1 MTMSLRK
8 PISATAATLLMAG
21 AALAQSGSSTLPE
34 TIEFN
39 RDIRPLLSD
48 RCFTCHGPDKNRRVT
63 SFHFDIEESAKGEIG
78 AGRHAI
84 VAGDPGK
91 SVLLE
96 RVASSDEKRR
106 MPPVAS
112 GPALSSRE
120 VELLK
125 RWIQQGAKWEKH
137 WAFNPPQRP
146 ATPVVRQSAWVANPI
161 DAFVLHRLEQ
171 ENLKPSAEADR
182 ATLLRRLSL
191 DLTGV
196 PPTPAELAAFL
207 GDKSPKAYE
216 KVVDRLL
223 ASPRYGE
230 RMAMPWL
237 DAARYADSSG
247 YQLDYERFMW
257 RWRDYVINA
266 FNRNMPFSQFAIE
279 QLAGDMLPNATLD
292 QKIATAFNRNHRTN
306 SEGGI
311 IPEEF
316 AAEYVV
322 DRVATTSSVFL
333 GVTMG
338 CARCHDH
345 KYDPFTQKEF
355 YQLFA
360 YFNNVPEL
368 GKSRRGNTNPY
379 IKAPTPAE
387 QARLAE
393 MDSRIATASK
403 QVEQLRPDLDK
414 AEKAWLKSLAGKP
427 AVRYGPTRGLAGY
440 YPLDGDLQATV
451 AAPKKG
457 TAPVP
462 AWNGDA
468 AWGDGAIGKAANFDG
483 KRYIDAG
490 DVGDFEGADRF
501 SVSAW
506 IYPTAG
512 TGAIVTRTLDEP
524 QEKGYL
530 LQLSESK
537 VQFYIIGRWFDS
549 GLHVESEQ
557 PIALNQWHQITA
569 TYNASREARGI
580 TLYVDGKQQAFKVQ
594 MDIFNLPSDVKAPL
608 RIGAGGGPENRFHGL
623 IDEVRV
629 YGTELTAREA
639 GILSVP
645 RSVNDLTTTG
655 TLSQVEAD
663 KITDA
668 YLASDAAAPQ
678 LRAAWTQLT
687 AAREERDRF
696 YDTVS
701 TVMVMEEMPHPRES
715 HILLRGAYDQPG
727 ETVTPAVPAIF
738 GPIPADLP
746 RNRLGLAKWLVD
758 PSNPLTARVAVN
770 RFWQMYFGTGIVKTA
785 DDFGSQGE
793 APSHPELLDWLATE
807 FVRTGWDVKQ
817 LQKTI
822 VMSATYRQT
831 SKATRELEQRDPEN
845 RLLARGSRFRLPAEI
860 VRDQALASAGL
871 LVEQV
876 GGPSVKPYQP
886 EGLWADLTE
895 GGKYVQDH
903 GEKLY
908 RRSVYTF
915 WKRTILAPML
925 ANFDAPSRESCTI
938 LRGITNSPLQ
948 ALDLMNDVTYLEA
961 ARTLAERM
969 MREGGPDPA
978 SRISLAFLLTLA
990 RRPGAGEAEVLLSAY
1005 RAGLDRF
1012 QTKEGSA
1019 EQYLKQGEHPGDPK
1033 LDVRQL
1039 AAYTTVASLIM
1050 NLDETVTRQ

>member
-1 MTMSLRK
+1 MAIKRPITAFAASL
-8 PISATAATLLMAG
+8 LLAG
-21 AALAQSGSSTLPE
+21 AALAQSGALALPE
-34 TIEFN
+34 TIQFN
-39 RDIRPLLSD
+39 RDIRPILSD

-63 SFHFDIEESAKGEIG
+63 EFHFDVEGSAKADIG
-78 AGRHAI
+78 GGRHPVI
-84 VAGDPGK
+84 AGDPGK
-91 SVLLE
+91 SILLA
-96 RVASSDEKRR
+96 RVAATDEKRR
-106 MPPVAS
+106 MPPPSS
-112 GPALSSRE
+112 GPALSPRD
-120 VELLK
+120 VALLT
-125 RWIQQGAKWEKH
+125 RWIEQGAKWEKH

-146 ATPVVRQSAWVANPI
+146 ATPPVKEAGWVKNPI
-161 DAFVLHRLEQ
+161 DAFVLNRLEQ

-182 ATLLRRLSL
+182 AALLRRVSI
-191 DLTGV
+191 DLTGI
-196 PPTPAELAAFL
+196 PPAIAELNAFL
-207 GDKSPKAYE
+207 ADKSPNAYE

-266 FNRNMPFSQFAIE
+266 FNHNMPFNQFAIE
-279 QLAGDMLPNATLD
+279 QIAGDMLPNATLD

-345 KYDPFTQKEF
+345 KYDPFSQKEF

-368 GKSRRGNTNPY
+368 GKSRKGNTNPY
-379 IKAPTPAE
+379 IKAPTTEE
-387 QARLAE
+387 QARLTE
-393 MDSRIATASK
+393 MDGKIDAAASK
-403 QVEQLRPDLDK
+403 VQQLRPALDN
-414 AEKAWLKSLAGKP
+414 AEKSWLTSLAGKP
-427 AVRYGPTRGLAGY
+427 ALQYGPTRGLVGY
-440 YPLDGDLQATV
+440 YPLNGDLQATV
-451 AAPKKG
+451 APPKKG
-457 TAPVP
+457 PTPSP
-462 AWNGDA
+462 EWNGDA
-468 AWGDGAIGKAANFDG
+468 AWGDGAIGKAASFDG

-530 LQLSESK
+530 LQLADSK

-549 GLHVESEQ
+549 GLHVETEQ
-557 PIALNQWHQITA
+557 PITMNQWHHVVA

-580 TLYVDGKQQAFKVQ
+580 TLYVDGRQQAYKVQ

-629 YGTELTAREA
+629 YGAELTPREA
-639 GILSVP
+639 GILSVS
-645 RSVNDLTTTG
+645 RSVNELAEAAG
-655 TLSQVEAD
+655 TLSKAEAD
-663 KITDA
+663 KIEDA

-678 LRAAWTQLT
+678 FRSAWTQL
-687 AAREERDRF
+687 AAAKESRDRF

-701 TVMVMEEMPHPRES
+701 TVMVMEEMPKPRES
-715 HILLRGAYDQPG
+715 HILLRGSYDQPG
-727 ETVTPAVPAIF
+727 EQVTPGVPAIF
-738 GPIPADLP
+738 GPMPPDLP

-807 FVRTGWDVKQ
+807 FIRTGWDVKQ

-822 VMSATYRQT
+822 VTSATYRQT
-831 SKATRELEQRDPEN
+831 SKASPELEQRDPEN
-845 RLLARGSRFRLPAEI
+845 RLLARASRFRLPAEL

-908 RRSVYTF
+908 RRTVYTF

-925 ANFDAPSRESCTI
+925 ANFDAPSRESCII
-938 LRGITNSPLQ
+938 LRSVTNSPLQ

-961 ARTLAERM
+961 ARMLAERV
-969 MREGGPDPA
+969 MREGGSAPA
-978 SRISLAFLLTLA
+978 DRISLAFLLATA
-990 RRPGAGEAEVLLSAY
+990 RRPGAKETDVLLSAY
-1005 RAGLDRF
+1005 QAGLDHF
-1012 QTKEGSA
+1012 QTKAGAA
-1019 EQYLKQGEHPGDPK
+1019 EEYLKQGEHPRDPK
-1033 LDVRQL
+1033 LELKQL
-1039 AAYTTVASLIM
+1039 AAYTTVTSLIM
-1050 NLDETVTRQ
+1050 NLDETVTRE